1 MAALGPTMPMEIN
14 ITVAHVK
21 HEIMKKFK
29 IIVIVGIG
37 FLFDSLHAQG
47 VKISPQP
54 GTPDPSAILETQD
67 STRGVLMPRVNLQS
81 STDAATIANPATSL
95 MVFNTGTTLAP
106 AGFYYN
112 AGTPQAP
119 QWALILPNPAN
130 TALNMN
136 GFAIENLAT
145 PVNPA
150 DAVTKDYVDNQI
162 IGVSGSGGGCACPT
176 MLSNESAT
184 TANLGTAARNCGS
197 LIEGGFSDWYLPS
210 MDDILLV
217 LSKNPA
223 SISNNTSNNNL
234 WTRDKAH
241 AGSWGDYIVHI
252 RLSDGVVNMT
262 PGSSLLFYRCAR

>member
-1 MAALGPTMPMEIN
+1 MATRLTFLFMGLGFCALG
-14 ITVAHVK
+14 
-21 HEIMKKFK
+21 
-29 IIVIVGIG
+29 
-37 FLFDSLHAQG
+37 LAQG

-67 STRGVLMPRVNLQS
+67 TTRGVLMPRVNLQS
-81 STDAATIANPATSL
+81 STDGVTILNPATSL

-119 QWALILPNPAN
+119 QWALVLPNPAN

-162 IGVSGSGGGCACPT
+162 IGVSGSGGGGCACPT

-184 TANLGTAARNCGS
+184 TANLGTAARNCGN

-217 LSKNPA
+217 LSKNPS
-223 SISNNTSNNNL
+223 SITNNTSGNSI
-234 WTRDKAH
+234 WTRDKSH
-241 AGSWGDYIVHI
+241 AGSWGDLIIQI
-252 RLSDGVVNMT
+252 RLSDGAVNWT
-262 PGSSLLFYRCAR
+262 QGQNQLYYRCAR